1 MPIRRLRRAEL
12 AIPAV
17 GLKMMRKGLFE
28 IEVDEVFFDLE
39 ASVPDSHKDVARRNV
54 VEVLRNVEKPRG
66 KTMAFRMNSVDTR
79 FWYDDLSYILSKVG
93 DKIDCVIVPKVNK
106 PSDIQLVEK
115 TLKMLE
121 DENGIVSPIG
131 IEAIIETAEGILRC
145 GEIAFSS
152 PRLESL
158 IFGPGDYAASIGMTS
173 LVIGGHV
180 EEYTGHIW
188 HYPLFTI
195 RNASAAAGLQA
206 IDGPY
211 ALYTDTDG
219 FLKSARLS
227 KSLGFEGKWAIH
239 PKQVEL
245 CNKVYTPSKEEIEIA
260 RKIVKAYEKAASEGL
275 GAISIDG
282 IMVDDATIK
291 IAQRIIDMEKLLASS
306 STTA

>member
-1 MPIRRLRRAEL
+1 MPITRLRRAEL

-17 GLKMMRKGLFE
+17 SLKMMRKGLFE
-28 IEVDEVFFDLE
+28 IDADEVFFDLE
-39 ASVPDSHKDVARRNV
+39 DSVPDSQKDVARRNI
-54 VEVLRNVEKPRG
+54 VEVLRDVEKPSG
-66 KTMAFRMNSVDTR
+66 KTIAFRINSVDTV
-79 FWYDDLSYILSKVG
+79 FWFDDLSYVLSRVG
-93 DKIDCVIVPKVNK
+93 DKVDCVIVPKVNK

-121 DENGIVSPIG
+121 EENGIVSPIG
-131 IEAIIETAEGILRC
+131 IEAIIESAEGMLRC
-145 GEIAFSS
+145 GEIVFSS

-180 EEYTGHIW
+180 EEYPGHIW
-188 HYPLFTI
+188 HYPLFMI

-206 IDGPY
+206 VDGPY

-227 KSLGFEGKWAIH
+227 RSLGFEGKWAIH
-239 PKQVEL
+239 PNQVEL
-245 CNKVYTPSKEEIEIA
+245 CKKVYTPLKEEIEMA
-260 RKIVKAYEKAASEGL
+260 KRIVDAYEKAIREGL
-275 GAISIDG
+275 GSISVDG

-291 IAQRIIDMEKLLASS
+291 IAQRILDVEKLLASS